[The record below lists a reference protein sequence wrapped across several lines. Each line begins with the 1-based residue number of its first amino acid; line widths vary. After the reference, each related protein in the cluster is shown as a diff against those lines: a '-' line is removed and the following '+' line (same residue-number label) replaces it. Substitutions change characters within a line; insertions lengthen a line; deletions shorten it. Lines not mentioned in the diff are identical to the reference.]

1 MKDRICI
8 VTGANRGLGL
18 ATARGLAALGARVIL
33 TARDKERGEAALS
46 AIRSAVE
53 DAAVELLPL
62 DLSSQQSVREM
73 AGAFADRYDRLD
85 VLINNAGVFTAKRT
99 LTAEGLELMFA
110 TNHLGPF
117 LLTNLL
123 LDHLKATEGQT
134 SAAGARI
141 LTVTAP
147 STTKLDF
154 EDLQSE
160 KRFQAWAAFGASKM
174 GNLLFTYELARRL
187 EGTGVTANAI
197 HPGLM
202 RSDLMRE
209 APAPLRWLLHLLSA
223 PPEKAADTPVYLAS
237 SPEVAGV
244 SGKFFKNRRPVA
256 SAPYSHDRDA
266 QRRLWE
272 ASAAL
277 TGIG

>member
-1 MKDRICI
+1 
-8 VTGANRGLGL
+8 VS
-18 ATARGLAALGARVIL
+18 TAG
-33 TARDKERGEAALS
+33 
-46 AIRSAVE
+46 
-53 DAAVELLPL
+53 VELFPL
-62 DLSSQQSVREM
+62 DLSSQSSIREM

-99 LTAEGLELMFA
+99 VTGDGLELMFA

-123 LDHLKATEGQT
+123 LDHLKATD
-134 SAAGARI
+134 GARI

-154 EDLQSE
+154 DDLQSE
-160 KRFQAWAAFGASKM
+160 NGFQAWTAFGASKM

-187 EGTGVTANAI
+187 EGSGVTANAV

-223 PPEKAADTPVYLAS
+223 PPEKAAATPIYLAS

-244 SGKFFKNRRPVA
+244 SGKFFKNKRPVA

-277 TGIG
+277 AGIG

>member
-18 ATARGLAALGARVIL
+18 ATARGLAELGARVIL
-33 TARDKERGEAALS
+33 TSRDKGRGEAAIS
-46 AIRSAVE
+46 AIRSAVDNAE
-53 DAAVELLPL
+53 VELLPL
-62 DLSSQQSVREM
+62 DLSSQQSIREM
-73 AGAFADRYDRLD
+73 AGAFADRYDQLD
-85 VLINNAGVFTAKRT
+85 VLINNAGVFTTKRVV
-99 LTAEGLELMFA
+99 TAEGMELMFA

-123 LDHLKATEGQT
+123 LDHLKAT
-134 SAAGARI
+134 AGARI

-147 STTKLDF
+147 SSTPLDF
-154 EDLQSE
+154 EDLQGE
-160 KRFQAWAAFGASKM
+160 KRFQPWTAFGASKM

-223 PPEKAADTPVYLAS
+223 TPERAAATPIYLAS
-237 SPEVAGV
+237 SPDVAGV
-244 SGKFFKNRRPVA
+244 SGKFFKNKRPVA

-272 ASAAL
+272 VSAAL

>member
-1 MKDRICI
+1 MKDRVCI

-33 TARDKERGEAALS
+33 TARDKHRGEKALS
-46 AIRSAVE
+46 AIRDAVG
-53 DAAVELLPL
+53 DADVELLAL
-62 DLSSQQSVREM
+62 DLASQQSIREM
-73 AGAFADRYDRLD
+73 AAAFRDRHDRLD
-85 VLINNAGVFTAKRT
+85 VLINNAGVFTNKRT
-99 LTAEGLELMFA
+99 VTPDGLELMFA

-123 LDHLKATEGQT
+123 LDTLKATSQPTLGE
-134 SAAGARI
+134 GARI

-147 STTKLDF
+147 STTRLDF
-154 EDLQSE
+154 EDLQAE
-160 KRFQAWAAFGASKM
+160 RRFQPWAAFGASKM

-209 APAPLRWLLHLLSA
+209 APAPLRWLLRLLSA
-223 PPEKAADTPVYLAS
+223 SPEKAAVTPIYLAS

-244 SGKFFKNRRPVA
+244 SGKFFKNKRPVV
-256 SAPYSHDRDA
+256 SAPPSHDREA
-266 QRRLWE
+266 QRRLWDV
-272 ASAAL
+272 SAAL
-277 TGIG
+277 TGIQ